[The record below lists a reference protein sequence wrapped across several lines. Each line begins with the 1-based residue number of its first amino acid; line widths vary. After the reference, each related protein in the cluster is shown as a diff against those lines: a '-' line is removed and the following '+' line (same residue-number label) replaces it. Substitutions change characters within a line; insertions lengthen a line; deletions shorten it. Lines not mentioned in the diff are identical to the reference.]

1 MSVPAV
7 PSNSD
12 VAVEPHEPIAT
23 PRGRGSCCQPFK
35 HALHMDCYLLLRS
48 CRHRALAFDDT
59 CCLAYLRNTDRPY
72 FYKAIVFFL
81 KKNFDRATP
90 SVHKK
95 CTSSSFGQIGGG
107 VKKYLIPLFI
117 KKIAISFGMQF
128 KYRIAFFYKT
138 EGVTTDVRD
147 RVVTGTNTQI
157 KVIFFKTNNN
167 VAVMTRR
174 IYTAPFIFVYMLY

>member
-1 MSVPAV
+1 MSVPSV
-7 PSNSD
+7 PSNSG

-81 KKNFDRATP
+81 KKLALTLGP
-90 SVHKK
+90 
-95 CTSSSFGQIGGG
+95 C
-107 VKKYLIPLFI
+107 
-117 KKIAISFGMQF
+117 
-128 KYRIAFFYKT
+128 
-138 EGVTTDVRD
+138 
-147 RVVTGTNTQI
+147 
-157 KVIFFKTNNN
+157 FFKHLLLDEFPIELKL
-167 VAVMTRR
+167 AVVVRYET
-174 IYTAPFIFVYMLY
+174 IFKMLYPI